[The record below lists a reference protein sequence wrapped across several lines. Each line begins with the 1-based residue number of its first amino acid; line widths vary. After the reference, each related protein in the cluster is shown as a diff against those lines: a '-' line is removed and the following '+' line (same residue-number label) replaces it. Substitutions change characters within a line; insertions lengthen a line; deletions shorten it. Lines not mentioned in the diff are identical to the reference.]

1 MSTHVHRHLYQLIRV
16 GVIFAVY
23 YLCLRPISIGKLYH
37 WIRGQAMLKIYVIM
51 AMVEV
56 FDRLMCSLGQDS
68 LDSLYWNTTR
78 RPYHKRM
85 MISSLVF
92 FIYAI
97 LHTLV
102 LFVHFATLNVA
113 MNSSDHALLTL
124 LISNNFNEIKSTVFK
139 KYNKQNLFSITASD
153 ICERFKHVLFL
164 GLILL
169 LNCAQG
175 GMNANTISQYVT
187 MSTIILVSE
196 MLCTLYGSCM
206 VPILIFLL
214 IKQHHFH
221 NHFR

>member
-1 MSTHVHRHLYQLIRV
+1 
-16 GVIFAVY
+16 
-23 YLCLRPISIGKLYH
+23 
-37 WIRGQAMLKIYVIM
+37 MLKIYVIM

-78 RPYHKRM
+78 RPYHRRTI
-85 MISSLVF
+85 ISVVVF
-92 FIYAI
+92 FLYAI

-175 GMNANTISQYVT
+175 GMNSNTIYQYVT

-196 MLCTLYGSCM
+196 MLCTYLV
-206 VPILIFLL
+206 VPIEYILILFLTL
-214 IKQHHFH
+214 FH
-221 NHFR
+221 KTYLFYLS